1 MFELRHLV
9 VELPNFFLSLLVFL
23 PEGLELA
30 VVNLNSPMHAK
41 NGIIIYL
48 GLELS
53 VLMFQIGISASEAR
67 EFDFCFLF
75 RSAVLDNRRGV
86 RIAIENAGGSFSS
99 GQFLDAFLLIEP
111 LSFQLHFQI
120 PAVLL

>member
-41 NGIIIYL
+41 NGIIIDL

-53 VLMFQIGISASEAR
+53 VLVFQIGISASEAR

-75 RSAVLDNRRGV
+75 RSAVLDNGRGV

-99 GQFLDAFLLIEP
+99 GQFLDAFLLIES

>member
-1 MFELRHLV
+1 MSELRHLV

-41 NGIIIYL
+41 NGIIIDL

-53 VLMFQIGISASEAR
+53 VLVFQIGISASEAR

-75 RSAVLDNRRGV
+75 RSAVLDNGRGV
-86 RIAIENAGGSFSS
+86 RIAIENAGGSFPS